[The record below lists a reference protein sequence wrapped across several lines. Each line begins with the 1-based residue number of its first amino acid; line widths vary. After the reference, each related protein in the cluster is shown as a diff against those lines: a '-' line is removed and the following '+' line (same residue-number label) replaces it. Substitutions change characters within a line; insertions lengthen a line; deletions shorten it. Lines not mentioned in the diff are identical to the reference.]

1 MTNKKYLIVIDMDS
15 TLLTDEK
22 TISSA
27 SVKYLKSLQDEGHIV
42 MLASGRP
49 KRSLIYYY
57 DQIGLN
63 SPLICYNG
71 AYCFHPSDENFKV
84 THFTFPKE
92 IIKEIYTDCS
102 DAISNVMCETD
113 DKIWLGEPD
122 EELSRF
128 FWHDG
133 LKINYG
139 DIRETLDED
148 PWTMI
153 MKDTDSA
160 RPDERIDE
168 AVKKHK
174 GYAVRYW
181 FKAEYSEIYFKK
193 ISKAACIKRSAHY
206 YHIPRKN
213 VICIGDSFN
222 DLEMIKYAGIGVT
235 MINGVDKLKKAAD
248 IVTEYDNNNDGV
260 MRVLKSILE
269 K

>member
-1 MTNKKYLIVIDMDS
+1 MTKKKYLIVIDMDS
-15 TLLTDEK
+15 TLLTDDK
-22 TISSA
+22 TITLASA
-27 SVKYLKSLQDEGHIV
+27 KYLKSLQDEGHIV

-49 KRSLIYYY
+49 KRSLLYYY
-57 DQIGLN
+57 NQIGLN

-71 AYCFHPSDENFKV
+71 AYCFHPSDPNFKV

-92 IIKEIYTDCS
+92 IIKEIYIDCG

-113 DKIWLGEPD
+113 DKIWLEKPD

-139 DIRETLDED
+139 NILESLDED

-153 MKDTDSA
+153 MQDTDSTK
-160 RPDERIDE
+160 PDERIDK
-168 AVKKHK
+168 AVAKHK

-193 ISKAACIKRSAHY
+193 ISKAVCIKRAARY
-206 YHIPRKN
+206 YHIKRKN
-213 VICIGDSFN
+213 IICVGDSYN
-222 DLEMIKYAGIGVT
+222 DMEMIKYAGIGVA
-235 MINGVDKLKKAAD
+235 MINGVEELKKAAT
-248 IVTEYDNNNDGV
+248 ITTEFDNNNDGV
-260 MRVLKSILE
+260 MWALKGILE